1 VIRALDGPL
10 AEVRG
15 FRPEATT
22 YDGAAEN
29 LQQVWVAVRA
39 SLRSVLEQV
48 TLTDVISG
56 RLPPHVQKLLT
67 NPDAWIA
74 H

>member
-39 SLRSVLEQV
+39 SLRDVLEKV
-48 TLTDVISG
+48 TLTDVLAG
-56 RLPPHVQKLLT
+56 AFPPHVQRLVT
-67 NPDAWIA
+67 DPDAWVA
-74 H
+74 R